1 MKTMIKT
8 LIVLVICT
16 CVSST
21 QNDATRDEIKRLKE
35 YLINVEFLEQEDQ
48 LKNAKEIGAEET
60 TLIDVCKAQME
71 VAIDLTDDVNEFR
84 DDVMDLVQEWNK
96 CLGKWNSKTA
106 YATWDF
112 ETDITDENQKKL
124 TDVEVDAAA
133 FYKQLSSHAQLVQ
146 QHELFGD
153 LGDDLQRQVRLLAFN
168 DEPKSQKDKQDLVDV
183 QVQLKQIYSTA
194 KVEGLVLDPDLVQVL
209 AKSRDPEVL
218 LGAWWGWRDATG
230 PKMKDQYAEMVR
242 LLNVGATD
250 NGFPDFATAWI
261 SSQFDGTSHLEA
273 EAERLWLEIR
283 PLYLE
288 LHAYVRHRLEAT
300 YSDIDNDPRRIFK
313 SGAIP
318 AHLLGNMWA
327 QEWINI
333 YDLVKPF
340 SDEPEVDYSTV
351 MQNRNMSAD
360 QMFHMAEEFYTS
372 LGLPAMT
379 PNFNANSMKIR
390 PEGRE
395 VVCHAS
401 AFDFY
406 TTNPS
411 NNDFRI
417 KMCTQP
423 NMDSFETIHHEM
435 GHIEYFMAYQNK
447 PTVYRD
453 GANSAFHEAI
463 GDTISL
469 SVMTRRHLD
478 KVLLGKDADQP
489 VAGDADQQMSGD
501 AKHQVDV
508 DQQVDAIQRGP
519 LPTQKGK
526 EKQVPK
532 SDINFLLKRALFK
545 VAFLPFGYLMD
556 KWRWDVLRGNVTKDE
571 YNRHWWDLRLEYQGL
586 VSPISRSERDFD
598 PGSKYHIPDNSPYIC
613 YFISFIVQ
621 FQFYEAM
628 CEASG
633 HTGPLYNCDVYRSK
647 DAGDKL
653 RAMLQLGK
661 SKPWPDAMETL
672 TGSRHVDSAAILK
685 YFEPLHVWLKKE
697 NKRLNNDVGW
707 EKAKTNFKA

>member
-168 DEPKSQKDKQDLVDV
+168 DEPKSQKDKH
-183 QVQLKQIYSTA
+183 
-194 KVEGLVLDPDLVQVL
+194 
-209 AKSRDPEVL
+209 
-218 LGAWWGWRDATG
+218 
-230 PKMKDQYAEMVR
+230 
-242 LLNVGATD
+242 
-250 NGFPDFATAWI
+250 
-261 SSQFDGTSHLEA
+261 QFDGTSHLEA

-395 VVCHAS
+395 VVCHA
-401 AFDFY
+401 
-406 TTNPS
+406 
-411 NNDFRI
+411 I

-571 YNRHWWDLRLEYQGL
+571 YNRHWWDLR
-586 VSPISRSERDFD
+586 
-598 PGSKYHIPDNSPYIC
+598 